1 MSSDRPTYAMPE
13 ESSLH
18 QAPVRGVFER
28 LTGARIVPDTPPK
41 GGQVARQA
49 GIICQDAEFCLYLDR
64 RRRYK
69 HGLSEAQLPD
79 GTHSEQDARDWLCA
93 ACRIQ
98 SRAELDH
105 NPEAARTFKGIQ
117 QRLYRWRA
125 RQRATA

>member
-1 MSSDRPTYAMPE
+1 M
-13 ESSLH
+13 
-18 QAPVRGVFER
+18 
-28 LTGARIVPDTPPK
+28 TGGKIVTETPK

-49 GIICQDAEFCLYLDR
+49 GILCQDAEFCLYLDK

-105 NPEAARTFKGIQ
+105 HPEAARTFKGIQ
-117 QRLYRWRA
+117 QRFYRWRA
-125 RQRATA
+125 RHRASA